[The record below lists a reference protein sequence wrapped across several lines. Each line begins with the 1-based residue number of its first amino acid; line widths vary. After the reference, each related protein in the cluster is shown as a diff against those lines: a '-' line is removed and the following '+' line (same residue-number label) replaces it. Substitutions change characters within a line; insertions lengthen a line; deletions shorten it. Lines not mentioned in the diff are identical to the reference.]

1 MYFNLDGITIYEKQ
15 DQLQSVMRLKCCTAD
30 WSLVSDGKRLIL
42 FLVFAHFRKK
52 CEVFVFLFL
61 VWISQEALSLLHVSF
76 HTHSFALSAQRLAS
90 ITPFLEAK
98 RIKWPVETQ
107 LTWAQQNACDPRQR
121 LCHVVTSPQPN
132 SKVLFRQA
140 HIYKHVQRKWF
151 SGSVCTKIK
160 TDKLTWSHQT
170 LSTETHR
177 KTAKTAAIRKN
188 ISSTDS

>member
-1 MYFNLDGITIYEKQ
+1 MYKKQ
-15 DQLQSVMRLKCCTAD
+15 DQLQSVMRLKRCTAD
-30 WSLVSDGKRLIL
+30 SSLVSDGKRLIL
-42 FLVFAHFRKK
+42 FLVFVHFRKK
-52 CEVFVFLFL
+52 CEVFLFL

-76 HTHSFALSAQRLAS
+76 HTHSIALSAQRLAS
-90 ITPFLEAK
+90 ITTPFLEAK
-98 RIKWPVETQ
+98 TIKWPVETQ
-107 LTWAQQNACDPRQR
+107 LTWVKQNACNPRQR
-121 LCHVVTSPQPN
+121 LCQVVTSPQPN
-132 SKVLFRQA
+132 SKVLFRPA

-170 LSTETHR
+170 LSTETHW